1 MTAPGLAGRD
11 TEVGVLEEL
20 ILKGRTQGQALVLT
34 GEPGIGKSALL
45 AAAEA
50 AARAGGYRV
59 LAASGVESEGQ
70 LPFAGLHQLLRP
82 ILRTTQQQLRP
93 AHRRALLA
101 AFGLEESPP
110 PEPFLIA
117 LAAVNVLAAVAAD
130 QPVAVLADDV
140 QWLDPQSQEV
150 LTFMARRAT
159 AHPVVI
165 IGATR
170 AGHPGPFTAAGLPTL
185 ELAGVNEAAAEEIL
199 RLSAGVLNPAD
210 RHRIRREARGNPLA
224 LLELPKTWFGP
235 GAAADWQP
243 PTLSARLERAFASR
257 LAGLPQCTRDAVLVA
272 AVDSASGLEEIFAA
286 ASAFSG
292 SAVTSAAFGPAA
304 EAGLLGTVDGQVRF
318 RHPLVR
324 SGVLQSETLTR
335 RMAANAALAEVL
347 AGEPYRRTWH
357 RAQSIVGPDDQVAD
371 ELEANAA
378 IALGRGAVIS
388 AIADLQRSAQLTSVS
403 AIRGHRLLMAAEQAF
418 GLGRADLV
426 DQLVR
431 EAASTDLSEL
441 DQARTQWLREIF
453 NDGVPGDAGRVLE
466 LCAIARSSAQAG
478 DRDLALNLLLG
489 AALRC
494 WWADTGPAARARVVE
509 VAADLGNVS
518 GDPRYVAVLAVA
530 EPVRQCAVVADL
542 LSRFP
547 PEDAGDADAAPLY
560 ADLVGHD
567 LSRWPWARARA
578 DLAYGQWLLRQ
589 RRYRESREVLRDAP
603 AAFDRIG
610 AATWASRTR
619 SELAAAAAEQRP
631 QDVPP
636 PHTGS

>member
-1 MTAPGLAGRD
+1 MRAAGVRQID
-11 TEVGVLEEL
+11 GAVGV
-20 ILKGRTQGQALVLT
+20 QALVLT

-185 ELAGVNEAAAEEIL
+185 ELADVNEAAAEEIL

-243 PTLSARLERAFASR
+243 PTLSARLERAFASAR
-257 LAGLPQCTRDAVLVA
+257 RA
-272 AVDSASGLEEIFAA
+272 APVHQGRG
-286 ASAFSG
+286 SG
-292 SAVTSAAFGPAA
+292 SRSIPRPGWRRFSRLRPHSA
-304 EAGLLGTVDGQVRF
+304 
-318 RHPLVR
+318 
-324 SGVLQSETLTR
+324 
-335 RMAANAALAEVL
+335 
-347 AGEPYRRTWH
+347 
-357 RAQSIVGPDDQVAD
+357 
-371 ELEANAA
+371 
-378 IALGRGAVIS
+378 
-388 AIADLQRSAQLTSVS
+388 
-403 AIRGHRLLMAAEQAF
+403 
-418 GLGRADLV
+418 
-426 DQLVR
+426 
-431 EAASTDLSEL
+431 
-441 DQARTQWLREIF
+441 
-453 NDGVPGDAGRVLE
+453 
-466 LCAIARSSAQAG
+466 
-478 DRDLALNLLLG
+478 
-489 AALRC
+489 
-494 WWADTGPAARARVVE
+494 
-509 VAADLGNVS
+509 
-518 GDPRYVAVLAVA
+518 DP
-530 EPVRQCAVVADL
+530 P
-542 LSRFP
+542 
-547 PEDAGDADAAPLY
+547 
-560 ADLVGHD
+560 
-567 LSRWPWARARA
+567 
-578 DLAYGQWLLRQ
+578 
-589 RRYRESREVLRDAP
+589 
-603 AAFDRIG
+603 
-610 AATWASRTR
+610 
-619 SELAAAAAEQRP
+619 
-631 QDVPP
+631 
-636 PHTGS
+636 

>member
-1 MTAPGLAGRD
+1 MRAAGVRQID
-11 TEVGVLEEL
+11 GAVGV
-20 ILKGRTQGQALVLT
+20 QALVLT

-185 ELAGVNEAAAEEIL
+185 ELADVNEAAAEEIL

-224 LLELPKTWFGP
+224 LLELPKP
-235 GAAADWQP
+235 GLVQARP
-243 PTLSARLERAFASR
+243 PTGSRRPCWRAWSGRLPAGSPGCPSAP
-257 LAGLPQCTRDAVLVA
+257 GTRFWF

-347 AGEPYRRTWH
+347 TGEPYRQTWH

-378 IALGRGAVIS
+378 IGVRGS
-388 AIADLQRSAQLTSVS
+388 R
-403 AIRGHRLLMAAEQAF
+403 RFR
-418 GLGRADLV
+418 
-426 DQLVR
+426 
-431 EAASTDLSEL
+431 
-441 DQARTQWLREIF
+441 
-453 NDGVPGDAGRVLE
+453 
-466 LCAIARSSAQAG
+466 
-478 DRDLALNLLLG
+478 LG
-489 AALRC
+489 A
-494 WWADTGPAARARVVE
+494 
-509 VAADLGNVS
+509 
-518 GDPRYVAVLAVA
+518 
-530 EPVRQCAVVADL
+530 
-542 LSRFP
+542 
-547 PEDAGDADAAPLY
+547 
-560 ADLVGHD
+560 
-567 LSRWPWARARA
+567 
-578 DLAYGQWLLRQ
+578 
-589 RRYRESREVLRDAP
+589 
-603 AAFDRIG
+603 
-610 AATWASRTR
+610 
-619 SELAAAAAEQRP
+619 
-631 QDVPP
+631 
-636 PHTGS
+636 